1 MSGYKGLQ
9 ILLSESCRLVRG
21 NRGCTLTLS
30 RELRWRTLVVID
42 GGSVIPKR
50 VPIRVVP
57 CYEYN
62 APLSNDG
69 CSEGLFYCESLVNH

>member
-1 MSGYKGLQ
+1 MNGYKGLQ

-42 GGSVIPKR
+42 GGSVIPETS
-50 VPIRVVP
+50 P
-57 CYEYN
+57 N
-62 APLSNDG
+62 
-69 CSEGLFYCESLVNH
+69 